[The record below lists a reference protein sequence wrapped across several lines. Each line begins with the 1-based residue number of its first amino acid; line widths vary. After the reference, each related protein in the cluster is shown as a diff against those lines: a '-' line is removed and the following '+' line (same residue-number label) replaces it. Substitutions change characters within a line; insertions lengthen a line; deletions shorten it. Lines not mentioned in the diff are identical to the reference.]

1 MKEYRVEKPK
11 LGWKNTAKKLEEFL
25 NLIAKEGWA
34 LHTVNTN
41 QHGIINVV
49 FEREKYR

>member
-11 LGWKNTAKKLEEFL
+11 LGWTDTAKKLEEFL
-25 NLIAKEGWA
+25 NTHAKEGWD
-34 LHTVNTN
+34 LHSVNTN
-41 QHGIINVV
+41 QHGVMNVV

>member
-11 LGWKNTAKKLEEFL
+11 LGLTGRTQKLEEFL
-25 NLIAKEGWA
+25 NLIAKEGWD
-34 LHTVNTN
+34 LHSVNTN
-41 QHGIINVV
+41 QHGFMNVV

>member
-11 LGWKNTAKKLEEFL
+11 LGWKNKAKKLEDFL
-25 NLIAKEGWA
+25 NTIAKEGWT
-34 LHTVNTN
+34 LHSVNTN
-41 QHGIINVV
+41 QHGITNVV

>member
-11 LGWKNTAKKLEEFL
+11 LGWTDTAKKLEDFL
-25 NLIAKEGWA
+25 NLIAKEGW
-34 LHTVNTN
+34 TVLTINTN
-41 QHGIINVV
+41 QHGIMNVV

>member
-1 MKEYRVEKPK
+1 MKEYRVEKPQ
-11 LGWKNTAKKLEEFL
+11 LGWKDRSKKLEEFL

-34 LHTVNTN
+34 LHTINTN
-41 QHGIINVV
+41 QHGIMNVV